1 MDDGETH
8 KTQPPV
14 FPTDRS
20 SEISRPGRRGQI
32 TPVTVRHVSHSPHI
46 FWVEKKKKPLRPRPS
61 LLLHFE
67 SRFFRLR
74 SGVTDRPMTP
84 PPSSSF
90 SKKKP
95 YTEKEAKRFPL
106 PNAAQKKRIPL
117 FLVKT
122 CEFEPP
128 GLEEGD
134 ILGG

>member
-8 KTQPPV
+8 KTQLPV

-90 SKKKP
+90 SKKNLTQKRKRSVFP
-95 YTEKEAKRFPL
+95 FQMQHKKE
-106 PNAAQKKRIPL
+106 NPL